1 MTPEETIARLLYR
14 DGMMLVFNKPAGVA
28 VHAGPK
34 GGPSLEDD
42 FDALRFGLPR
52 KPALAHRLDHW
63 AAVLDVHAFDVEVGV
78 GRALELAEAR
88 LA

>member
-1 MTPEETIARLLYR
+1 MSLRRACRSGSWRAAAEA
-14 DGMMLVFNKPAGVA
+14 VA
-28 VHAGPK
+28 VA
-34 GGPSLEDD
+34 
-42 FDALRFGLPR
+42 
-52 KPALAHRLDHW
+52 ALAHRLDHW